1 MRLLA
6 ARAGAACLPLDPV
19 ITTGDSSPNST
30 VDKRLRPELCEMIG
44 LRLRCGAV
52 GQNSNSIS
60 VLQPDR
66 GFGPVSLMP
75 NEPTEGGERRP
86 GQARQGAGGRGQG
99 AGGRRARSGH
109 VMCHVSCGC
118 MEYCMSEHSFI
129 H

>member
-1 MRLLA
+1 VASSRARRHAVRLLA

-75 NEPTEGGERRP
+75 NEPTEGEGEE
-86 GQARQGAGGRGQG
+86 ARQGRGQG
-99 AGGRRARSGH
+99 AGSREQGAG
-109 VMCHVSCGC
+109 
-118 MEYCMSEHSFI
+118 SEI
-129 H
+129 